1 MAKIVVVGS
10 FNADLVT
17 DLARLPHAGETV
29 FGHRFG
35 IVAGG
40 KGSNQAVAMA
50 RLGAQVTFVGCI
62 GQDALAD
69 IGIGLWAK
77 EGIET
82 RYVGRSTSATGVAV
96 IFVEDGGAN
105 VIVVTKG
112 ANDDLSRAH
121 IDAARA
127 AIAEADFVIAPLE
140 TPLDT
145 VQYAFQTAHELGVK
159 TILNPA
165 PAVPLPADLLALVDY
180 LTPNEH
186 ELAILAHDGA
196 TLDAAR
202 SLLTQAGQTAIVTL
216 GAQGAQWVTAQA
228 TGRVPAFSVDVV
240 DTVGAGDAFN
250 GGLAVALAE
259 GKALEDALRFASAVA
274 GLSVT
279 RRGAADSMP
288 LRAEVEAFLSHHA
301 Q

>member
-17 DLARLPHAGETV
+17 DLLRLPQAGETV
-29 FGHRFG
+29 FGERFG

-62 GQDALAD
+62 GRDALAE
-69 IGIGLWAK
+69 IGVSLWAK

-82 RYVGRSTSATGVAV
+82 AFVARSDSATGVAV
-96 IFVEDGGAN
+96 IFVEAGGAN

-112 ANDDLSRAH
+112 ANDDLSHAH
-121 IDAARA
+121 IDAARSV
-127 AIAEADFVIAPLE
+127 IAEADFVIAPLE

-145 VQYAFQTAHELGVK
+145 VRYAFQTAHELGVK

-165 PAVPLPADLLALVDY
+165 PAMPLDAELLALVDY

-186 ELAILAHDGA
+186 ELAILAQGGD
-196 TLDAAR
+196 TVTAAR
-202 SLLTQAGQTAIVTL
+202 SLLTQAEQTVIVTL
-216 GAQGAQWVTAQA
+216 GAQGAQWITASA
-228 TGRVPAFSVDVV
+228 TGRIPAYAVEVV

-259 GKALEDALRFASAVA
+259 GKSLEQALGFASAVA

-288 LRAEVEAFLSHHA
+288 QRAEVDAFIQTRSH
-301 Q
+301 